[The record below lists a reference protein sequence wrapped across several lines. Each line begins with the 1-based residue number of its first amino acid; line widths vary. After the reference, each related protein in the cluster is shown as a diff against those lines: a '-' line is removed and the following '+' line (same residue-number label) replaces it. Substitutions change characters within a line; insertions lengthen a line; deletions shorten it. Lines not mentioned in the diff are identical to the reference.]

1 MEMNV
6 SSVRI
11 NGDRLWRRLMTMAEI
26 GATAKGGVCRVTL
39 TDEDKAGRDL
49 FIAWC
54 EAAGL
59 TITVDEMGNI
69 FGRRAGR
76 NNDLPPVLAGSH
88 LDSQPTGGKFD
99 GVYGVLAALEV
110 VETLNDHGIVTEAP
124 LEVVSWTN
132 EEGARFT
139 PAMVSSGVWAGVFSL
154 EYAYGRVDKNGRLL
168 GDELQRIGYRGELP
182 ARHRPLTAA
191 FELHIEQ
198 GPILEHEGRQIG
210 VVTGVQGARWYHL
223 TIPGKESHAG
233 TTPMAVR
240 RDPVKTAVS
249 LLGGAY
255 ALAEQYEPD
264 IRLTFG
270 DLRPS
275 PGVVNTIPGELLVTV
290 DVRHPSEAVLNE
302 VEGRLYQLV
311 AEHGARLVNI
321 WTSEAVVFA
330 EKCVQAVETA
340 VGITGYSARR
350 ITSGAGHDSVYL
362 SRVAPTSMIFI
373 PCADGLSHNELESVT
388 QADAAAGVNVLLHA
402 VLTASE
408 ER

>member
-1 MEMNV
+1 MAIKWNN
-6 SSVRI
+6 VRI
-11 NGDRLWRRLMTMAEI
+11 NGDRLWQRLMTMAQI
-26 GATAKGGVCRVTL
+26 GGTAKGGVCRVTL

-49 FIAWC
+49 FVNWC

-69 FGRRAGR
+69 FGRRAGQ
-76 NNDLPPVLAGSH
+76 NNDLPPILAGSH

-110 VETLNDHGIVTEAP
+110 VETLNDHNIVTEAP
-124 LEVVSWTN
+124 LEIVSWTN

-154 EYAYGRVDKNGRLL
+154 EYAYGREDKNGRLL
-168 GDELQRIGYRGELP
+168 GEELERIGYKGELP

-191 FELHIEQ
+191 FEIHIEQ

-210 VVTGVQGARWYHL
+210 IVTGVQGARWYHL
-223 TIPGKESHAG
+223 TIPGKAAHAG
-233 TTPMAVR
+233 STPMDVR

-249 LLGGAY
+249 LLGRAY
-255 ALAEQYEPD
+255 AIAEQYEPD

-275 PGVVNTIPGELLVTV
+275 PGVVNTIPGELLVTM
-290 DVRHPSEAVLNE
+290 DLRHPSEAVLDE
-302 VEGRLYQLV
+302 VEGLLTQL
-311 AEHGARLVNI
+311 AEEHGATLVNI

-330 EKCVQAVETA
+330 EKCVAAVETA
-340 VGITGYSARR
+340 VSITGYSARR

-362 SRVAPTSMIFI
+362 ARVAPTSMIFI
-373 PCADGLSHNELESVT
+373 PCADGLSHNELESATKEDVV
-388 QADAAAGVNVLLHA
+388 AGGNVLLQA
-402 VLTASE
+402 VLSVAQP
-408 ER
+408 

>member
-1 MEMNV
+1 METNEI
-6 SSVRI
+6 RI
-11 NGDRLWRRLMTMAEI
+11 NGDRLWQRLMTMAQI

-49 FIAWC
+49 FVNWC

-69 FGRRAGR
+69 FGRRAGQ

-110 VETLNDHGIVTEAP
+110 VETLNDHNLITEAP
-124 LEVVSWTN
+124 LEIVSWTN

-139 PAMVSSGVWAGVFSL
+139 PAMVSSGVWAGLFSL
-154 EYAYGRVDKNGRLL
+154 EYAYGREDKNGRFL
-168 GDELQRIGYRGELP
+168 GDELQRIGYKGELP

-198 GPILEHEGRQIG
+198 GPILEYEGRQIG
-210 VVTGVQGARWYHL
+210 IVTGVQGARWYHL

-233 TTPMAVR
+233 STPMNVR
-240 RDPVKTAVS
+240 HDPVKTAVS
-249 LLGGAY
+249 LLGRAY
-255 ALAEQYEPD
+255 AIAEKYEPD

-290 DVRHPSEAVLNE
+290 DLRHPSEAVLNE
-302 VEGRLYQLV
+302 VEGLFHQL
-311 AEHGARLVNI
+311 AEEHGAKLVNI

-340 VGITGYSARR
+340 VSITGYSARR

-373 PCADGLSHNELESVT
+373 PCADGLSHNELESAT
-388 QADAAAGVNVLLHA
+388 QEDVVAGANVLLHA
-402 VLTASE
+402 VLAAAQP
-408 ER
+408 